1 VGDKGDLH
9 ARSSGQRAN
18 RGDNAGPVTEEDV
31 RWLIGHLRVVV
42 ATSSAVWAGRGM
54 TLLQLTVLHFIRALS
69 PVTLT
74 DLAQVLGTKPPA
86 TSAIVD
92 RLSHAGLVHRTPDTQ
107 DRRRIQLSITA
118 AAEPIIGD
126 TDPDTARR
134 LLTVL
139 SRMSPQSRRQLIDIL
154 MDVVRRSA
162 E

>member
-9 ARSSGQRAN
+9 AGSSGQRVN
-18 RGDNAGPVTEEDV
+18 RGHNAGTVTEEDL
-31 RWLIGHLRVVV
+31 RWIIAHLRVVV

-54 TLLQLTVLHFIRALS
+54 TLLQLTVLHFISALS

-92 RLSHAGLVHRTPDTQ
+92 RLIHAGLVCRSPDQQ
-107 DRRRIQLSITA
+107 DRRRVQLSLTA

-139 SRMSPQSRRQLIDIL
+139 SRMSPQSRRQLIEIL

>member
-1 VGDKGDLH
+1 MGDKGDLH

-54 TLLQLTVLHFIRALS
+54 TLLQLTVLHFISALS

-86 TSAIVD
+86 ASAIVD

-107 DRRRIQLSITA
+107 DRRRI
-118 AAEPIIGD
+118 
-126 TDPDTARR
+126 
-134 LLTVL
+134 
-139 SRMSPQSRRQLIDIL
+139 
-154 MDVVRRSA
+154 
-162 E
+162 

>member
-1 VGDKGDLH
+1 
-9 ARSSGQRAN
+9 
-18 RGDNAGPVTEEDV
+18 
-31 RWLIGHLRVVV
+31 
-42 ATSSAVWAGRGM
+42 
-54 TLLQLTVLHFIRALS
+54 VLHFISALS

-86 TSAIVD
+86 TSALVD
-92 RLSHAGLVHRTPDTQ
+92 RLIDAGLVSRTPDRQ
-107 DRRRIQLSITA
+107 DRRRVQLSITA
-118 AAEPIIGD
+118 TAEPIIGD

-139 SRMSPQSRRQLIDIL
+139 SRMSSQSRRQLIEVL

>member
-54 TLLQLTVLHFIRALS
+54 TLLQLTVLHFISALS

-92 RLSHAGLVHRTPDTQ
+92 RLSHAGLVHRTPDTKTV
-107 DRRRIQLSITA
+107 DASSCPSPPPPNRSSAT
-118 AAEPIIGD
+118 PIRTPPG
-126 TDPDTARR
+126 A
-134 LLTVL
+134 
-139 SRMSPQSRRQLIDIL
+139 S
-154 MDVVRRSA
+154 
-162 E
+162 